1 MKISLKSPAGAADN
15 VDEPSCALGRNSRG
29 RRDEIFWRKPMD
41 GITALAGAAT
51 DLATAG
57 VNTDAQVKVLKS
69 AIDQAGEQLLPLL
82 EGLGENV
89 DLMA

>member
-1 MKISLKSPAGAADN
+1 
-15 VDEPSCALGRNSRG
+15 
-29 RRDEIFWRKPMD
+29 MD